1 MFSRGVHPR
10 PSGSIA
16 QPPFQLPPFSDRPR
30 LFCCPVAESN
40 VGHLPRSFINPGR
53 HLMNL
58 QLRSFL
64 ECADEPSY
72 TMPRCDVSHII
83 EVTSRTIHSSL
94 SLEADSPDRREQWNV
109 SHHDPI
115 SHDHNW
121 STPPSD
127 KGDNMDQNFEEDIPY
142 STYHSMSTRCFVTQ
156 NSNNGWQVPPHS
168 RQYRDSHIETAQGR
182 VGTERYIEIPPF
194 RTMPYTSD
202 GSSGHSTGGLSA
214 RPWMPSCTIIMWCTQ
229 HQNYYEVHV
238 LS

>member
-1 MFSRGVHPR
+1 MFSGGMHPR
-10 PSGSIA
+10 PPGSA
-16 QPPFQLPPFSDRPR
+16 PQSQFKQPPFSDRPR

-64 ECADEPSY
+64 ECADDPAY
-72 TMPRCDVSHII
+72 TIPRCDVSHII
-83 EVTSRTIHSSL
+83 EVTTRSIHNSSG
-94 SLEADSPDRREQWNV
+94 SEAESAGRQEQWNV
-109 SHHDPI
+109 SHDCQT
-115 SHDHNW
+115 SHSHNW
-121 STPPSD
+121 LTPPSEPGD
-127 KGDNMDQNFEEDIPY
+127 KMDRGFEEDIPY

-156 NSNNGWQVPPHS
+156 NSSNSWQAPPHS
-168 RQYRDSHIETAQGR
+168 RQYRDAHTETSQGR

-202 GSSGHSTGGLSA
+202 GSSGHSTGGSSA
-214 RPWMPSCTIIMWCTQ
+214 RPWMPSCTIVMWCTQ

-238 LS
+238 MS